1 MKTLYLEC
9 QMGAAGDMLMAALL
23 ELLPDPA
30 PFLARMNA
38 LGIPGVEITREPMQ
52 KCGIT
57 GTHIRVR
64 VRGEEEQSEDVGG
77 HAHPH
82 AQEAPHVHEHPHEHD
97 HGEAPHDRG
106 YLHEHEHG
114 GETPHTH
121 EHGHEHGEGHSHPHG
136 HHHYSFSDIRALIE
150 GFDLPAEVRSD
161 AIAVYRLIA
170 EAESHAHGVA
180 AEEVHFHEV
189 GSMDAVA
196 DIVGCCLL
204 FHLIG
209 ADRVAASP
217 VHVGSG
223 FVRCA
228 HGVLPVPAPA
238 TAYLLRGVPAYGGE
252 VRGELCTPPGAALL
266 RPFVSSFGPMP
277 VMAAEKIGYGM
288 GSKEFE
294 CANCLRAFLGEEDGG
309 MDETCELRC
318 NLDDMTPEAVG
329 AAVDLLFAAGA
340 LDVFLTPIQMKKNRP
355 GVMLTCL
362 ARPAQKQAVVE
373 AMLLHTSTLGVR
385 EHTCRRTV
393 LRSSLSTVDTPYGPI
408 CVKRS
413 SGHGVAKEKPEYAD
427 VLAAAKAHGVPFE
440 TVWRYAVAAC
450 ESEA

>member
-38 LGIPGVEITREPMQ
+38 LGIPGVEITSEPMQ
-52 KCGIT
+52 KCGVT
-57 GTHIRVR
+57 GTHVHVK
-64 VRGEEEQSEDVGG
+64 VRGEEEHSEDVG
-77 HAHPH
+77 AHSH
-82 AQEAPHVHEHPHEHD
+82 AQEAPH
-97 HGEAPHDRG
+97 
-106 YLHEHEHG
+106 LHEHGRGHHHEHAHG

-121 EHGHEHGEGHSHPHG
+121 EHEDGAGHCHPHEHR
-136 HHHYSFSDIRALIE
+136 HYSLSDIRALIE
-150 GFDLPAEVRSD
+150 GFDLPAGVRSD
-161 AIAVYRLIA
+161 ALAVYRLIA
-170 EAESHAHGVA
+170 EAESHAHGVPV
-180 AEEVHFHEV
+180 EEVHFHEV

-204 FHLIG
+204 FRLIG

-238 TAYLLRGVPAYGGE
+238 TAHLLRGVPAYGGE
-252 VRGELCTPPGAALL
+252 IRGELCTPTGAALL
-266 RPFVSSFGPMP
+266 RHFASSFGPMP

-294 CANCLRAFLGEEDGG
+294 RANCLRAFLGEEDGG
-309 MDETCELRC
+309 MDEICELRC

-329 AAVDLLFAAGA
+329 AAVDPLFSAGA

-362 ARPAQKQAVVE
+362 ARPAQKQAVIE

-385 EHTCRRTV
+385 ESACRRTV
-393 LRSSLSTVDTPYGPI
+393 LLSSLSSVDTPYGPI
-408 CVKRS
+408 RVKRS

-427 VLAAAKAHGVPFE
+427 VLAAAKAHDAPFE
-440 TVWRYAVAAC
+440 TVWRHAVAAC
-450 ESEA
+450 GSET